1 MPAEPFSEGTGIVDT
16 FDEDR
21 GLGTVRAD
29 GGEVLAFHCT
39 AIADG
44 SRRIPEGQPVRFL
57 VVAGRSGHWE
67 AARIVAL

>member
-1 MPAEPFSEGTGIVDT
+1 
-16 FDEDR
+16 
-21 GLGTVRAD
+21 
-29 GGEVLAFHCT
+29 VLDFHCT

-67 AARIVAL
+67 ATRIVAL